1 MPHASSIASVAFER
15 HRLPEL
21 CTFVSRRTL
30 QRLPEPCHLM
40 TSDIA
45 WQLPG
50 SDSKSNVRLWYAG
63 DELIGFGWFQPPCSL
78 SFDVNAGQTAPVTLE
93 ILRWAVERRQQFA
106 IGTLP
111 YLYVRDMEE
120 WAEVGSHPAKYQ
132 RDEGRILVTSAF
144 EGDQETITA
153 LEDFGFEATDHTNP
167 HLLHDLDLPEPIRT
181 GFDVRAIHDDELE
194 RYCAAHRDAWSPGST
209 FDTDRLKAVMS
220 VGGIFDGD
228 LCLVAEVEGQL
239 AATTIFWVDPVAR
252 VGSIEPFGVRP
263 RYRGRGI
270 SKSFILEG
278 LRRIERKG
286 MRFGRVYTAGFNHP
300 AQRLYQSAGFRV
312 VGIARSYKKAC

>member
-30 QRLPEPCHLM
+30 QRSPEPSLLM
-40 TSDIA
+40 TSDVA

-50 SDSKSNVRLWYAG
+50 SDAKANIRLWYAG

-78 SFDVNAGQTAPVTLE
+78 TFDVDVEQAASVTLE

-106 IGTLP
+106 VGTMP

-120 WAEVGSHPAKYQ
+120 WAEVGSQPAKYQ

-144 EGDQETITA
+144 DGDPETISA
-153 LEDFGFEATDHTNP
+153 LNEFGFEATDHTNP
-167 HLLHDLDLPEPIRT
+167 HLLHDLDLPEPMHD
-181 GFDVRAIHDDELE
+181 GFDVRAIREDERE

-209 FDTDRLKAVMS
+209 FDTHRLMAVMA
-220 VGGIFDGD
+220 VGDIFDRE
-228 LCLVAEVEGQL
+228 LCLVADVHGEL
-239 AATTIFWVDPVAR
+239 AATAIFWADPVAR

-270 SKSFILEG
+270 SKPFVVEG
-278 LRRIERKG
+278 LRRIQRKG
-286 MRFGRVYTAGFNHP
+286 MRFGRVYTAGFNHQ
-300 AQRLYQSAGFRV
+300 AQRLYQSAGFSV